1 MFALAQMTPVCVTVP
16 TFLASF
22 VTYWTTDLGTDA
34 FELPLP
40 TMWLVSSSFQCPFS
54 FSLNCWNDHQTFSR
68 FPFDVKSPFG
78 YTIAVAIQ
86 FILSFNLDLTVACI
100 SIILIPQFL
109 ILISTVTDMVC
120 GLGMLNTSARANE
133 SDFKII
139 EQFNQFVQFH
149 SKVKELSESSSFL
162 MKFYG
167 TPLIHNADDP
177 SF

>member
-1 MFALAQMTPVCVTVP
+1 M
-16 TFLASF
+16 
-22 VTYWTTDLGTDA
+22 
-34 FELPLP
+34 
-40 TMWLVSSSFQCPFS
+40 
-54 FSLNCWNDHQTFSR
+54 
-68 FPFDVKSPFG
+68 KSPFG

-149 SKVKELSESSSFL
+149 SKVKELSENSSV
-162 MKFYG
+162 
-167 TPLIHNADDP
+167 LIHDADDP